1 MPANS
6 HWRDASEWFATPL
19 GRYLLEREQAYFDK
33 SVADV
38 FGYNAFQ
45 LGLTGLD
52 LLRASRILLRCRVDL
67 DSSAGL
73 RADFRD
79 LPIASNSADL
89 MLLPHVLEFSENPHQ
104 VLREVARVLRAEA
117 HVVITCFN
125 PWSLWGLRRPFGR
138 KRGYPW
144 NGRFIHM
151 MRLKDWCALLGL
163 EIIAGQLGCYIPPVT
178 TEKWL
183 ARFAFMDAAGDRW
196 WPFAGSVYFLQA
208 VKRVHGTRII
218 MPRWSDRLAPSK
230 RLAAAP
236 KKVARP
242 EEALTARNGSGA
254 GGELT
259 LDPSHPSPL
268 PRTGAREKT

>member
-6 HWRDASEWFATPL
+6 SWHDASEWFSTPL

-67 DSSAGL
+67 DSAAEL

-79 LPIASNSADL
+79 LPLASNSTDL
-89 MLLPHVLEFSENPHQ
+89 MVLPHVLEFSENPHQ
-104 VLREVARVLRAEA
+104 ILREVARVLRPEA

-125 PWSLWGLRRPFGR
+125 PWSLWGVRRLFGR

-144 NGRFIHM
+144 NGRFIHL

-163 EIIAGQLGCYIPPVT
+163 EIIAGQVACYVPPVT

-183 ARFAFMDAAGDRW
+183 GRFAFMDAAGDRW
-196 WPFAGSVYFLQA
+196 WPFLGSVYFLQA
-208 VKRVHGTRII
+208 VKRVHGMRVI
-218 MPRWSDRLAPSK
+218 MPKWSDRLVPNK
-230 RLAAAP
+230 RLAPAP

-242 EEALTARNGSGA
+242 EEALTARNGSGL
-254 GGELT
+254 GSE
-259 LDPSHPSPL
+259 S
-268 PRTGAREKT
+268 

>member
-19 GRYLLEREQAYFDK
+19 GRYLLERERPYFDR

-67 DSSAGL
+67 DSAAEL

-89 MLLPHVLEFSENPHQ
+89 MVLPHVLDFSESPHQ
-104 VLREVARVLRAEA
+104 VLREVARVLRPEA

-125 PWSLWGLRRPFGR
+125 PWSLWGLRRAFGR
-138 KRGYPW
+138 KWGYPW
-144 NGRFIHM
+144 NGRFIHL

-163 EIIAGQLGCYIPPVT
+163 EIIAGQLGCYVPPVT

-183 ARFAFMDAAGDRW
+183 GRFAFMDGAGDRW
-196 WPFAGSVYFLQA
+196 WPFLGSVYFLQA
-208 VKRVHGTRII
+208 VKRVHGMRVIT
-218 MPRWSDRLAPSK
+218 PRWSDRQVPSK
-230 RLAAAP
+230 RLAPAP
-236 KKVARP
+236 KRVARP
-242 EEALTARNGSGA
+242 EEALTAQNTVTS
-254 GGELT
+254 
-259 LDPSHPSPL
+259 DQ
-268 PRTGAREKT
+268 